1 MRNAPKL
8 WTSQFLAIVVMAF
21 LFFLCLQLLTAGF
34 PAYITSIKNDPA
46 QAGLMTTVF
55 MAAAILTRPLI
66 GYVMQ
71 KINMKVISTIALVS
85 ITLSI
90 ALSYGQGSIAVLLCL
105 RVLHGIG
112 FGIISTIFATM
123 ATTIIPVKRLGE
135 GIGYYGMA
143 TSIGTSVA
151 PMFALAILQFFSYNL
166 MIVIS
171 VIITVAALIL
181 CFFVKVP
188 ETPVSEKD
196 GAKNITL
203 REYAFDIKALPP
215 CILTVFFTVTLG
227 GVINFLSGLGD
238 EAGLKSVSLFF
249 LVMTVM
255 MTVIRPFS
263 GKWFDTYGHKV
274 VIYPAAISGIIA
286 LFLLSIT
293 HHTITLLVAGVFYGI
308 SYGVV
313 TPTLQAIAVSFVD
326 REKQGT
332 ANAMFFSAM
341 DLGMAI
347 GSTGLGMLAAATS
360 YHFIYG
366 FSILSIVVLL
376 LIYTFVFVKA
386 EEAMKIVEK
395 VES

>member
-55 MAAAILTRPLI
+55 MVAAILTRPLI

-71 KINMKVISTIALVS
+71 KINMKLISTIALVFL
-85 ITLSI
+85 TLSV
-90 ALSYGQGSIAVLLCL
+90 ALSYGQSSIAVLLCL
-105 RVLHGIG
+105 RALHGIG
-112 FGIISTIFATM
+112 FGIVSTIFATM

-151 PMFALAILQFFSYNL
+151 PMFALAILQFFSYNA
-166 MIVIS
+166 MIILS
-171 VIITVAALIL
+171 VIVTVAALIL
-181 CFFVKVP
+181 CFFVKAP
-188 ETPVSEKD
+188 ELPLSED
-196 GAKNITL
+196 GNSKEITL
-203 REYAFDIKALPP
+203 REYVFDKKALLP
-215 CILTVFFTVTLG
+215 CILTVFFTITLG
-227 GVINFLSGLGD
+227 GVISFLSGLGD
-238 EAGLKSVSLFF
+238 EAGLQSVSLFF
-249 LVMTVM
+249 LVMTIM
-255 MTVIRPFS
+255 MAGIRPFS
-263 GKWFDTYGHKV
+263 GKWFDNYGHKV
-274 VIYPAAISGIIA
+274 VIYPAAVSGIIA

-293 HHTITLLVAGVFYGI
+293 HHTVTLLAAGVFYGI
-308 SYGVV
+308 SYGIV

-332 ANAMFFSAM
+332 ANAMYFSSM

-366 FSILSIVVLL
+366 FSIISIIMLL
-376 LIYTFVFVKA
+376 VIYTFVFTKYENSFKV
-386 EEAMKIVEK
+386 VEY
-395 VES
+395 E

>member
-8 WTSQFLAIVVMAF
+8 WTPQFLAIVVMAF

-34 PAYITSIKNDPA
+34 PAYITSVKNDPT

-66 GYVMQ
+66 GYMMQ
-71 KINMKVISTIALVS
+71 KINMKVISTAALILLVVS
-85 ITLSI
+85 VG
-90 ALSYGQGSIAVLLCL
+90 LSYEQDSIAVLLSL
-105 RVLHGIG
+105 RAIHGIG
-112 FGIISTIFATM
+112 FGIVSTIFATM

-151 PMFALAILQFFSYNL
+151 PMFALALLQFYSYNV
-166 MIVIS
+166 MIIFS
-171 VIITVAALIL
+171 VILTIAALLL
-181 CFFVKVP
+181 CFFVKAP
-188 ETPVSEKD
+188 EMIVSENETAD
-196 GAKNITL
+196 ITL
-203 REYAFDIKALPP
+203 KEYVFDKKALLP
-215 CILTVFFTVTLG
+215 CILTVFFTITLG
-227 GVINFLSGLGD
+227 GVISFLSGLGN

-249 LVMTVM
+249 LVMTIM

-263 GKWFDTYGHKV
+263 GKWFDKYGHKV
-274 VIYPAAISGIIA
+274 VIYPAAISGMIA

-308 SYGVV
+308 SYGIV
-313 TPTLQAIAVSFVD
+313 TPTLQAIAVSFVE
-326 REKQGT
+326 RHKQGT
-332 ANAMFFSAM
+332 ANAMFFSSM

-347 GSTGLGMLAAATS
+347 GSTGLGMLVSVTS

-366 FSILSIVVLL
+366 FSILSIVILL
-376 LIYTFVFVKA
+376 FLYSIGFAKA
-386 EEAMKIVEK
+386 EKEYEVVENQ
-395 VES
+395 

>member
-8 WTSQFLAIVVMAF
+8 WTLQFLAIIVMAF

-34 PAYITSIKNDPA
+34 PAYITSIKNNPA

-71 KINMKVISTIALVS
+71 KINMKLISTAALLF
-85 ITLSI
+85 IILSI
-90 ALSYGQGSIAVLLCL
+90 SLSYGQDSVSLLLCL

-112 FGIISTIFATM
+112 FGIVSTIFATM

-151 PMFALAILQFFSYNL
+151 PMFALAILQFFSYNA
-166 MIVIS
+166 MIILSVLLTVI
-171 VIITVAALIL
+171 ALIL
-181 CFFVKVP
+181 CFLVKTP
-188 ETPVSEKD
+188 EIPAAES
-196 GAKNITL
+196 GSSKNITL
-203 REYAFDIKALPP
+203 KEYVFDKKALLP
-215 CILTVFFTVTLG
+215 CILTVFFTITLG
-227 GVINFLSGLGD
+227 GVISFLSGLGN

-249 LVMTVM
+249 LLMTIM
-255 MTVIRPFS
+255 MTIIRPFS
-263 GKWFDTYGHKV
+263 GKWYDKYGHKV
-274 VIYPAAISGIIA
+274 VIYPAAISGMIG
-286 LFLLSIT
+286 LFLLSVT
-293 HHTITLLVAGVFYGI
+293 HHTVTLLAAGVFYGI
-308 SYGVV
+308 SYGIV
-313 TPTLQAIAVSFVD
+313 TPTFQAIAVGLVA

-347 GSTGLGMLAAATS
+347 GSTGLGMLAAATN

-366 FSILSIVVLL
+366 FSILSIVILL
-376 LIYTFVFVKA
+376 ALYSLFFTKEEKKA
-386 EEAMKIVEK
+386 FDA
-395 VES
+395 VESQ

>member
-71 KINMKVISTIALVS
+71 KIDMKLISSLALVFL
-85 ITLSI
+85 ILSI
-90 ALSYGQGSIAVLLCL
+90 ALSYGQDSVFVLLCL

-112 FGIISTIFATM
+112 FGIGSTIFATM

-151 PMFALAILQFFSYNL
+151 PMFALAILQFISYNV
-166 MIVIS
+166 MIILS
-171 VIITVAALIL
+171 VLLTVAALIL
-181 CFFVKVP
+181 CFFVRTP
-188 ETPVSEKD
+188 EIPNSNSGNSKD
-196 GAKNITL
+196 ITFKA
-203 REYAFDIKALPP
+203 YVFDKKALFP
-215 CILTVFFTVTLG
+215 CILTVFFTITLG
-227 GVINFLSGLGD
+227 GVISFLSGLGN
-238 EAGLKSVSLFF
+238 EAGLPSVSLFF
-249 LVMTVM
+249 LIMTIM

-263 GKWFDTYGHKV
+263 GKWYDNYGHKV
-274 VIYPAAISGIIA
+274 VIYPAVISGMIG

-293 HHTITLLVAGVFYGI
+293 HHTMTLLAAGVFYGI
-308 SYGVV
+308 SYGIV
-313 TPTLQAIAVSFVD
+313 TPTLQAIAVGLVA

-366 FSILSIVVLL
+366 FSMISILILL
-376 LIYTFVFVKA
+376 LIYSLFFTKKEKPV
-386 EEAMKIVEK
+386 EA
-395 VES
+395 VESQ